1 MPHTWKKKNPAKSTP
16 TNSVIHQAV
25 TMVSEEGK
33 SIREV
38 AKAMNLSKSSLAR
51 HVKKFNSASD
61 KESVVFQS
69 NLTCGM
75 VFSAEEELKLRNY
88 LLTASKM
95 HYGLTTVQVRNL
107 AYEFAAALDKKYPN
121 SWDVNKTAGYDW
133 FKGFMGRHPQLSLRS
148 PEATSLGRAT
158 SFNKKNV
165 DDFLD
170 NLKSIYQ
177 KYKLTPDS
185 IYNCDETG
193 VSTVN
198 TPPKV
203 IAARGEKQVG
213 QVTSAER
220 GEQVT
225 VLCTVNAIGN
235 SVPPV
240 FIYPRVRYKDFF
252 LKGTPPGSLAL
263 ASRSGWMTAD
273 LFAQCLEHII
283 QSTKCSKSK
292 PILLLLDNHESHINL
307 KVIDKARENGV
318 VMLTFPPH
326 CSHRLQP
333 LDVSVYSALKSHY
346 NRVCND
352 WLVNNPGKT
361 ISIYVIGELV
371 GLAYPLAVTQ
381 KNIMSGFQ
389 RTGIYPFNSQPFTE
403 EEYLMSSVTDRPEP
417 SICNVNTITQNISEQ
432 ASSSSQTTTQN
443 NASVQ
448 DSSTSSHIPEH
459 VPSELPNRVILATP
473 QKRVTEIASS
483 EKSLTPEDIRP
494 FPKAGP
500 RKESNRGRRK
510 GRTRIVTST
519 PEKAEAERVAADK
532 LKKKMLQNKK
542 ATLFTAKKKR
552 SHESSESS
560 SEEMAIPLQDSDD
573 DISISSSTSD
583 VSLKEINWV
592 EESVKIEKGDFVLV
606 KFCTKKSVVYYAG
619 KIHNSDSDEF
629 EVQFMRKKLGC
640 KFVFPEQEDISY
652 VEKRDI
658 ILKLPTPNISKGT
671 ERAKSTFSFDINL
684 SMYNIR

>member
-1 MPHTWKKKNPAKSTP
+1 MPHKWKRKHPAKSTP
-16 TNSVIHQAV
+16 ANSVILQAV
-25 TMVSEEGK
+25 NMVCEERK

-38 AKAMNLSKSSLAR
+38 AKAMNLSKSALAR
-51 HVKKFNSASD
+51 HLKKINGASD

-75 VFSAEEELKLRNY
+75 VFSEEEEAKLRHY

-121 SWDVNKTAGYDW
+121 SWDLNKIAGYDW

-165 DDFLD
+165 DDFLG
-170 NLKSIYQ
+170 NLKSLYE

-185 IYNCDETG
+185 VYNCDETG

-198 TPPKV
+198 TPPRV

-263 ASRSGWMTAD
+263 ASRSGWMTAE
-273 LFAQCLEHII
+273 LFVQCLEHII
-283 QSTKCSKSK
+283 KTTKCSKEK

-307 KVIDKARENGV
+307 KVIDTACKNGV
-318 VMLTFPPH
+318 IMLTFPPH

-381 KNIMSGFQ
+381 KNIISGFQ
-389 RTGIYPFNSQPFTE
+389 KTGIHPFNSQPFTE
-403 EEYLMSSVTDRPEP
+403 EEYLMSSVTDRPDPSP
-417 SICNVNTITQNISEQ
+417 SISYPATIIQDNVSEQ
-432 ASSSSQTTTQN
+432 GSSSS
-443 NASVQ
+443 
-448 DSSTSSHIPEH
+448 SHNPELD
-459 VPSELPNRVILATP
+459 PSELYNPAILSTP
-473 QKRVTEIASS
+473 SKAANKQITEMTSS
-483 EKSLTPEDIRP
+483 VKSITPEDIRP

-510 GRTRIVTST
+510 GRTRILTST
-519 PEKAEAERVAADK
+519 PEKAEAEREASEK
-532 LKKKMLQNKK
+532 LKKKALQNKK
-542 ATLFTAKKKR
+542 AVLFAAKKKITL
-552 SHESSESS
+552 ESSESS
-560 SEEMAIPLQDSDD
+560 SEEIAIPIQDSDD
-573 DISISSSTSD
+573 DMSISSSLSD
-583 VSLKEINWV
+583 VCLEEINWK
-592 EESVKIEKGDFVLV
+592 ENSVRIDKGDFVLV

-619 KIHNSDSDEF
+619 KIHNADNDDF
-629 EVQFMRKKLGC
+629 EVQFMRNKWGC
-640 KFVFPEQEDISY
+640 KFFFPEQDDISY
-652 VEKRDI
+652 VDKHDI
-658 ILKLPTPNISKGT
+658 VLKLPTPIVNKGT
-671 ERAKSTFSFDINL
+671 ERVKSMFSFEINL
-684 SMYNIR
+684 STYNIQ